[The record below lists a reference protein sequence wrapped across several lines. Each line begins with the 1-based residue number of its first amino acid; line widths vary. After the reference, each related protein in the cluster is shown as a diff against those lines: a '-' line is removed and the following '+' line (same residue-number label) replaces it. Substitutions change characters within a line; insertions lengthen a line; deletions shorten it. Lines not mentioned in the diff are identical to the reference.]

1 VTPAGLQHRLGRSQR
16 LRKRS
21 SFLLVQQHGH
31 RIAGRTLVLY
41 AMSRRDGMATPAGRL
56 GITVGRRV
64 GNAVIRNRIKR
75 WLRES
80 YRRLASR
87 PDVDIVAIAK
97 PTAANSTFQATSL
110 ELRSLLGRVPG
121 R

>member
-1 VTPAGLQHRLGRSQR
+1 
-16 LRKRS
+16 
-21 SFLLVQQHGH
+21 LLVQQHGH

-41 AMSRRDGMATPAGRL
+41 ALSPRDGSSAPSGRL
-56 GITVGRRV
+56 GVTVGKRV

-87 PDVDIVAIAK
+87 PGVDIVAIAK
-97 PTAANSTFQATSL
+97 PDAANSTYQATSL
-110 ELRSLLGRVPG
+110 ELRSLLDRVPG

>member
-1 VTPAGLQHRLGRSQR
+1 MTPAGPQQRLARSQR

-21 SFLLVQQHGH
+21 SFLLVQQHGQ

-41 AMSRRDGMATPAGRL
+41 AMSPRERGAAPAGRL
-56 GITVGRRV
+56 GVTVGKRV

-80 YRRLASR
+80 YRKLASR
-87 PDVDIVAIAK
+87 PGVDIVAIAK
-97 PTAANSTFQATSL
+97 PAAAHSTFQDTSL
-110 ELRSLLGRVPG
+110 ELQSLLDRVPG